1 MDMEYMKSLFELVF
15 PTKNLYFICNADDLN
30 IENHICKACKDNI
43 DIVNK
48 EVFLDPSLVEECYYT
63 SIYDRFMKDII
74 KRYKF
79 DDKSFLYK
87 PLGSIL
93 LETVYEKNLDK
104 KVDLIAFVPSH
115 RRKEAI
121 RGYNQSELLAKF
133 ISEELNIPLSR
144 TLIKTNHTVDQH
156 FLDREARKKNLKKAF
171 KVKNT
176 EEIEGR
182 KILLIDDLI
191 TSGSTIEESARE
203 LIKNK
208 AKAVFALAL
217 TSSRKI

>member
-1 MDMEYMKSLFELVF
+1 MEYMKSLLELVF
-15 PTKNLYFICNADDLN
+15 PTKDLCFFCNTEDLN
-30 IENHICKACKDNI
+30 IENHICRSCRDNI

-48 EVFLDPSLVEECYYT
+48 EVFLDPSFVDECYYT
-63 SIYDRFMKDII
+63 TIYDRFMKGII

-93 LETVYEKNLDK
+93 LETIYEKNLDK

-133 ISEELNIPLSR
+133 LSEELAIPLSR
-144 TLIKTNHTVDQH
+144 SLIKIGHTQDQH
-156 FLDREARKKNLKKAF
+156 FLDGEARKKNLSGAF
-171 KVKNT
+171 KVKNI

-182 KILLIDDLI
+182 RILLIDDLI

-203 LIKNK
+203 LSKNSFCL
-208 AKAVFALAL
+208 VF
-217 TSSRKI
+217 S

>member
-1 MDMEYMKSLFELVF
+1 MDMEYMKSLLELVF
-15 PTKNLYFICNADDLN
+15 PTKDLCFFCNTDDLN
-30 IENHICKACKDNI
+30 IENHICKSCRANI
-43 DIVNK
+43 ELANK
-48 EVFLDPSLVEECYYT
+48 EVFLDSSLLEGCYYT
-63 SIYDRFMKDII
+63 TIYDRFMKDII

-93 LETVYEKNLDK
+93 LETVYEKKLDEK
-104 KVDLIAFVPSH
+104 IDLIAFVPSH

-133 ISEELNIPLSR
+133 VSEELNIPLSR
-144 TLIKTNHTVDQH
+144 TLIKTNHTQDQH
-156 FLDREARKKNLKKAF
+156 FLDREDRKKNLKGAF
-171 KVKNT
+171 KVKNID
-176 EEIEGR
+176 EIEGR

-208 AKAVFALAL
+208 AKAIFALAL
-217 TSSRKI
+217 SSSRKI